1 VLPELPAHFN
11 ITASCVDRWV
21 EDGHGNA
28 PAVRLEKATI
38 SYQELQ
44 ERVNR
49 LGNGLRELGL
59 GRGDHY
65 LIRLPGGLP
74 FYTAFLAGL
83 KFGAVAIPTPQL
95 LRARELKHILT
106 VADVKLV
113 ITSEELAE
121 PIRTLREKVSD
132 LKAVVCHETRE
143 PAEIDFE
150 RLVEAGGADLAPAT
164 TTPDDPAFMLFSSGT
179 TGTPKGIAH
188 AHRGFN
194 LAAGDP
200 VGKVG
205 MGLNRDDVV
214 LHAHDPAWSYSL
226 GCGFLFPLREGASI
240 VGSPERIHPKSILK
254 WVEDHSVSIL
264 ACVPTFYRAVL
275 AEAEAEAGRDL
286 GSLRY
291 CLSAG
296 EPLTTS
302 TFFEWQSRV
311 GVPILDH
318 IGQGETSM
326 FCANVPNRE
335 PRPGSI
341 GKPLPGY
348 DVAVVDDDGDKVVGA
363 VGHLVIRDDNPGL
376 FYDYLKMPE
385 KWAETH
391 RNGWYYTGDL
401 AREDDDGYFWY
412 VSRSDDLITSRGYL
426 ISPAEVEDTLV
437 DHPAVLEAGVVG
449 HPHEEWG
456 QVVAAYVALKPH
468 IARSARLESA
478 LNEYVLGQL
487 APFKAPKRY
496 IFLDELPKTS
506 TGKIRRRELRE
517 MGSDPCLT

>member
-1 VLPELPAHFN
+1 MVPDLPAHFN
-11 ITASCVDRWV
+11 IAASCVDRWV
-21 EDGHGNA
+21 EDGYGNA
-28 PAVRLEKATI
+28 PAIRLDDLTI
-38 SYQELQ
+38 SYLELQ

-59 GRGDHY
+59 GRGDRY
-65 LIRLPGGLP
+65 LIRLAGGLP
-74 FYTAFLAGL
+74 FYTSFLAGL
-83 KFGAVAIPTPQL
+83 KLGAVAIPTPQL
-95 LRARELKHILT
+95 LRERELKHILT
-106 VADVKLV
+106 VANVKLV
-113 ITSEELAE
+113 ITSNELAE
-121 PIRTLREKVSD
+121 PIRALRDEVSNV
-132 LKAVVCHETRE
+132 KAVVCHETLE
-143 PAEIDFE
+143 PAEIDFWGLGE
-150 RLVEAGGADLAPAT
+150 GVGAELAAEAT
-164 TTPDDPAFMLFSSGT
+164 TPNDPAFILFSSGT
-179 TGTPKGIAH
+179 TGRPKGIAH
-188 AHRGFN
+188 AHRAFN

-205 MGLNRDDVV
+205 MGLRQDDVV

-226 GCGFLFPLREGASI
+226 GCGFLFPLNEGASI

-254 WVEDHSVSIL
+254 LVDDHSVSIL

-275 AEAEAEAGRDL
+275 ADAEAEVGRDL

-326 FCANVPNRE
+326 FCANVPTRE

-348 DVAVVDDDGDKVVGA
+348 DVAVVDDEGDKVVGE

-401 AREDDDGYFWY
+401 AKEDDDGYFWY

-437 DHPAVLEAGVVG
+437 DHPAVLETGVVG

-456 QVVAAYVALKPH
+456 QVVTAYVALKPN
-468 IARSARLESA
+468 IDRSAQLESA
-478 LNEYVLGQL
+478 LNEHVLRQL

-496 IFLDELPKTS
+496 IFVDELPKTS

-517 MGSDPCLT
+517 MGFG